1 MYKHAGNDSG
11 GECGVAVASRFTMPN
26 AEAGSQRNRHST
38 VSSNA
43 PFWYSFEYG
52 SAHFTVISTEHD
64 IRKGSAQREVS
75 FTAQSD
81 PDITGMFCDIH
92 QGTLSSYPGLSSLG
106 VGQPFLLH

>member
-1 MYKHAGNDSG
+1 MLDFTQIADMHKRAGNDSG

-26 AEAGSQRNRHST
+26 AEAGGRRNRHST

-75 FTAQSD
+75 FTAH
-81 PDITGMFCDIH
+81 C
-92 QGTLSSYPGLSSLG
+92 
-106 VGQPFLLH
+106 LHVL